1 MLLCLGTQCLDGVLR
16 RLLLLRHCLQQRLDL
31 FVKAAHQV
39 AGTLMQVSLRGTG
52 GLIHLLLTMFQLL
65 EDCRELLTQ
74 HLNGA
79 CNFRHGFLLTL
90 ADVLLDRLNKSLE
103 ILSHCLLASLALSK
117 QLLQLLG
124 HSSTCPLPFVADTGN
139 RSLEIDEHL
148 VHPCL
153 HGVLSGLH
161 IGE

>member
-1 MLLCLGTQCLDGVLR
+1 
-16 RLLLLRHCLQQRLDL
+16 
-31 FVKAAHQV
+31 
-39 AGTLMQVSLRGTG
+39 MQVSLCSAG
-52 GLIHLLLTMFQLL
+52 GLIHLLLAVLQLL

-79 CNFRHGFLLTL
+79 RNFRHGFLLTL

-139 RSLEIDEHL
+139 RSLEIGEHL
-148 VHPCL
+148 VHPRL